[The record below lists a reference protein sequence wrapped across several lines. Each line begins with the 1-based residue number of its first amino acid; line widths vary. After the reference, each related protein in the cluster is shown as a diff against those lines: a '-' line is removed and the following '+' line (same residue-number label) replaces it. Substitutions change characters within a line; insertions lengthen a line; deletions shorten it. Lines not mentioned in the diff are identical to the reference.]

1 MKRIANMLN
10 FLKHFSLLFI
20 AGLICYI
27 FLDFDDYC
35 SGIETLFIVP
45 FLLIILI
52 LNILTLFI
60 FNYFRNKRNKTNRNK
75 ISTFYVLGTLLIM
88 ALFFCGQNLYQLSYK
103 PIWMGT
109 SQEDDFVNL
118 ILFDDNHFELKKRSN
133 HYACI
138 KRGKFEQKGNYIYL
152 KRKDLIRNYDIK
164 LDSIYYLNKDKSE
177 LIPQN
182 RNTKILPFVVIK

>member
-1 MKRIANMLN
+1 MLN

-27 FLDFDDYC
+27 FLDFGDYC

-45 FLLIILI
+45 FLLIVLI

-75 ISTFYVLGTLLIM
+75 ISTFYVLGTLLII
-88 ALFFCGQNLYQLSYK
+88 ALFFFGQNLYQQSYK
-103 PIWMGT
+103 PIWTGT
-109 SQEDDFVNL
+109 SQENDFVNL

-138 KRGKFEQKGNYIYL
+138 KKGKFEQKGDFIYI
-152 KRKDLIRNYDIK
+152 KRKDLVRNYDIK
-164 LDSIYYLNKDKSE
+164 LDSIYFFNKDKSL

-182 RNTKILPFVVIK
+182 ENYKISPFQKN

>member
-1 MKRIANMLN
+1 MLN
-10 FLKHFSLLFI
+10 FLKHFSLIFI

-27 FLDFDDYC
+27 FLDFGDYC

-75 ISTFYVLGTLLIM
+75 ISTFYVLGTLLII
-88 ALFFCGQNLYQLSYK
+88 ALFFFGQNFYQQSYK
-103 PIWMGT
+103 PIWTGT
-109 SQEDDFVNL
+109 SQENDFVNL

-133 HYACI
+133 HYTCI
-138 KRGKFEQKGNYIYL
+138 KKGN
-152 KRKDLIRNYDIK
+152 
-164 LDSIYYLNKDKSE
+164 LNKKE
-177 LIPQN
+177 ITFILKE
-182 RNTKILPFVVIK
+182 KI